1 MYDIRELLTADS
13 EEIPAIEAQ
22 GRISAEIKYRCPP
35 GFPILVYG
43 EDILAEHIELFG
55 TSKKLK
61 VMKNCGSVICTSTT
75 DSPTSWKGSKLEKFE
90 ITNSDL

>member
-1 MYDIRELLTADS
+1 MHDILEVNAADS

-61 VMKNCGSVICTSTT
+61 VMKHCGSLISTSTIE
-75 DSPTSWKGSKLEKFE
+75 SPTSWKGSKLEKFE
-90 ITNSDL
+90 IINSDQ